1 VKNKLLF
8 VLCAIFFCTIHA
20 IAQNKKQVKTC
31 EQLQN
36 LTVQNGNSKEFLQ
49 YMFDCANLD
58 TNDLQYL
65 QSPTINRVAE
75 EISVVKDDNTSFQD
89 VAKLVMALKADSQT
103 KQIIIAQY
111 EISNSIDNLVN
122 PNTWQSDLQVFTAAM
137 LFDSITIAELGQFIQ
152 DPKNKK
158 ETYGTALEKVEKIIA
173 DKKTN
178 EMKRIAALQQ
188 NEFKKYFVRIA
199 QNANI
204 PAIAAKYNKPVLVF
218 TRAASSPSC
227 AMFEGYMLGDSAVV
241 AFLKNNYTCCYIEF
255 EIDNT
260 TYGIGKHALM
270 LKKKLLKQFNPL
282 LELYNKKGKVESSL
296 SMDDPKY
303 FLAILKEEAW

>member
-1 VKNKLLF
+1 M
-8 VLCAIFFCTIHA
+8 IDA

-31 EQLQN
+31 EQLQD
-36 LTVQNGNSKEFLQ
+36 LTMQNGNSKEFLQ
-49 YMFDCANLD
+49 YMLDCANLD
-58 TNDLQYL
+58 TSDLQYL
-65 QSPTINRVAE
+65 QSPTVDRIAE
-75 EISVVKDDNTSFQD
+75 EISIVKDDNTSFRD

-103 KQIIIAQY
+103 KQIMIAQY
-111 EISNSIDNLVN
+111 EIFNSLDNPVN
-122 PNTWQSDLQVFTAAM
+122 AETWQTDKQIFIASM
-137 LFDSITIAELGQFIQ
+137 LCDSLTIAELGLFIQ
-152 DPKNKK
+152 DAKNKK

-173 DKKTN
+173 NKKTN

-204 PAIAAKYNKPVLVF
+204 PAIAAKYNKPVLVL
-218 TRAASSPSC
+218 TRAASSTSC
-227 AMFEGYMLGDSAVV
+227 AMLEGYLLGDSAVV
-241 AFLKNNYTCCYIEF
+241 AYLKNNYTCCYIEF

-270 LKKKLLKQFNPL
+270 LKKKLLKQFKPL
-282 LELYNKKGKVESSL
+282 LELYNKKGKIENNF

-303 FLAILKEEAW
+303 FLSILKEEAW